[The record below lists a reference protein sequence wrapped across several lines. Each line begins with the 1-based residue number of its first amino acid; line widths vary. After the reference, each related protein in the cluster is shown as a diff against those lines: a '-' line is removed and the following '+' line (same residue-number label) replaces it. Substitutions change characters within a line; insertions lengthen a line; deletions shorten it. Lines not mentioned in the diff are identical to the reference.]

1 MEKISQMS
9 LLEVAVMLMEQKRAP
24 QSIRALIKEVLEM
37 KGLDDEDSTLAA
49 QLYIDLTTS
58 SKFVY
63 MGNEEWDL
71 KSRQSLDEYD
81 KDGSAFNSK
90 EDLEDLEEDELEDEL
105 DEVIDD
111 EDDDD
116 DYLDDED
123 DDDDYLDDDDDEDD
137 DDEDDD
143 EDDLDD
149 EDEDSIIDDDLVE
162 RYDEDVVSFK
172 YNWEGFESENWIE
185 GEIGKTIDVSGKE
198 GTYTIYVIVTKEDGT
213 TIQINKELKI
223 DNVKPTVQIEDI
235 NEFFSGEEYIPP
247 LDESY
252 YAETRPLT
260 PNS

>member
-1 MEKISQMS
+1 MENISQMS

-24 QSIRALIKEVLEM
+24 QSIRALIKEVLEV
-37 KGLDDEDSTLAA
+37 KGLDDEDLSLSA
-49 QLYIDLTTS
+49 QLYLDITTS

-123 DDDDYLDDDDDEDD
+123 DDDDYLDDEDD
-137 DDEDDD
+137 DDD

-162 RYDEDVVSFK
+162 RYDEDDFNEDK
-172 YNWEGFESENWIE
+172 YN
-185 GEIGKTIDVSGKE
+185 DLMDD
-198 GTYTIYVIVTKEDGT
+198 YEDMY
-213 TIQINKELKI
+213 
-223 DNVKPTVQIEDI
+223 
-235 NEFFSGEEYIPP
+235 EE
-247 LDESY
+247 
-252 YAETRPLT
+252 
-260 PNS
+260 